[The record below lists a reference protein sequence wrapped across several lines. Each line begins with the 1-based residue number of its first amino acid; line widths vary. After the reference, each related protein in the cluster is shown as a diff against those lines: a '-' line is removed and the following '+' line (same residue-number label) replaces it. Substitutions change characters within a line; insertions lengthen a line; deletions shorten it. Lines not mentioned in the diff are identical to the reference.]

1 MTETAARFRRVAEG
15 FTATVES
22 VPADAWESP
31 APCEGWVARDV
42 VRHLVEWL
50 PGPGFLLG
58 AFGVETGPIP
68 SVDDDP
74 AGAWAV
80 VRDAIQRAL
89 DDPAV
94 ATRDE
99 DCGPPGRLSLEAAV
113 DMTCTPDV
121 LVHTWDLARATGLDE
136 RLDADEVHRQVVGH
150 RVAAAGGRR
159 GDARQRPLRPARS
172 SSPTTPTSRPACSPS
187 WGGGPDHQASGPD
200 HLRRR
205 APAPRSP

>member
-1 MTETAARFRRVAEG
+1 MRRGTAHGGTAVTETSERFAKVAAG
-15 FTATVES
+15 FTERVES
-22 VPADAWESP
+22 VPEGAWDDP

-58 AFGVETGPIP
+58 SFGVETGPIP
-68 SVDDDP
+68 SVDEDP

-89 DDPAV
+89 DDPEIAGRV
-94 ATRDE
+94 A
-99 DCGPPGRLSLEAAV
+99 DCGPPGRLSFAAAV

-136 RLDADEVHRQVVGH
+136 RLDPDEVHRQLAGVEALPPEVD
-150 RVAAAGGRR
+150 AAMR
-159 GDARQRPLRPARS
+159 
-172 SSPTTPTSRPACSPS
+172 
-187 WGGGPDHQASGPD
+187 ASGHFGP
-200 HLRRR
+200 RVEV
-205 APAPRSP
+205 PADASEQDRLIAFNGRTP